1 MTERTP
7 THEKTVKQLWDG
19 ETIAMPN
26 CKVKNKRGYSTVCV
40 FASRSYSQI
49 DELSVGIHVLIGS

>member
-19 ETIAMPN
+19 ETVAMPN
-26 CKVKNKRGYSTVCV
+26 CRVKNKRG
-40 FASRSYSQI
+40 R
-49 DELSVGIHVLIGS
+49 VGVLVQHSHQEYHVSDKT